1 MSKAR
6 REQVVGYLP
15 VHLYEKLL
23 SMKAANPR
31 VTLSRLVDEAI
42 EIALPELRKR
52 HPVPPKAG
60 NATGYDEWEW

>member
-1 MSKAR
+1 MSKSR

-15 VHLYEKLL
+15 VQLYEELL
-23 SMKAANPR
+23 SMKAKNSR
-31 VTLSRLVDEAI
+31 LTLSRLVDEAI

-60 NATGYDEWEW
+60 VATGYDEWEW